1 MKKTIV
7 FIILASLF
15 LAITSCT
22 NTMNTTS
29 SNSSNASSGDK
40 ASDNAKAEYTLKDY
54 PVITCVQVLGPS
66 TILVF
71 FNTAVKFK
79 GDPAEI
85 LQISSPTGYIG
96 SLNYKIWM
104 VEKMDD
110 MTYKVHFTGCLVDSF
125 CVSVTD
131 NEQNPKDAIIN
142 RLVNKANGAPMVA
155 NYPYTATRDYVTFA
169 TDQYLFR
176 FTVPQ
181 QLMLIRADK
190 IDNKRVA
197 FEFNMPVKFL
207 VDPKTVVFYCGLM
220 TPDSPG
226 AGAEINVKEVTKIND
241 YRYEATLSEEIID
254 PFGEIRIIEN
264 IGTDKNGSLGG
275 IVTDVSGMY
284 ALCGRIA
291 GDEKAYDIAGI
302 PITMSK

>member
-1 MKKTIV
+1 MKKMIL
-7 FIILASLF
+7 FIIVTSL
-15 LAITSCT
+15 LLTMSSCT
-22 NTMNTTS
+22 NTKNTTS
-29 SNSSNASSGDK
+29 SNGSNVSTGGSA
-40 ASDNAKAEYTLKDY
+40 NAANKPAYTQKDY

-66 TILVF
+66 TVLVF

-85 LQISSPTGYIG
+85 LQVSSPTGYIG

-110 MTYKVHFTGCLVDSF
+110 VTYKVHFTGCLVDSF
-125 CVSVTD
+125 CISVTD
-131 NEQNPKDAIIN
+131 NEQNPKDALIN
-142 RLVNKANGAPMVA
+142 RLVNKENGAPMVA
-155 NYPYTATRDYVTFA
+155 NYPYTATKDFVTFS

-190 IDNKRVA
+190 IDNKRIT

-207 VDPKTVVFYCGLM
+207 VDPKNVVFYCGLVS
-220 TPDSPG
+220 PDSPST
-226 AGAEINVKEVTKIND
+226 GAEVGVKEVTKIND
-241 YRYEATLSEEIID
+241 YKFEVTLNEEITD

-275 IVTDVSGMY
+275 VVQDVSGMY
-284 ALCGRIA
+284 SLCGRMA
-291 GDEKAYDIAGI
+291 GDEKAYDIANI